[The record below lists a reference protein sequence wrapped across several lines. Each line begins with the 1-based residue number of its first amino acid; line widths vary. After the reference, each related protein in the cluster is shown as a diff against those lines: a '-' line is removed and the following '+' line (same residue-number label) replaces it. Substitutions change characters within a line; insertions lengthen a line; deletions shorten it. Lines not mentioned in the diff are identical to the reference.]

1 MNGGRS
7 RGRRRTPGGEMSES
21 DAYAAG
27 VRMLSRRELSVA
39 QVRDRLARR
48 GFEAPVAEA
57 AITRLREAGMLD
69 DLRVARAV
77 ARTRANVRRQGRT
90 RVIRELAVIGIPRE
104 TADRVIAEVFGYLDE
119 ESLLEQA
126 LERRLRGSV
135 SLADPAARRR
145 IVTALV
151 RQGFA
156 PDAIVRA
163 MRGRRGK

>member
-1 MNGGRS
+1 
-7 RGRRRTPGGEMSES
+7 MSES

-48 GFEAPVAEA
+48 GVEAPVAEA
-57 AITRLREAGMLD
+57 AIARLREAGILN

-77 ARTRANVRRQGRT
+77 ARTRANVRRQGRS

-104 TADRVIAEVFGYLDE
+104 TAERVIAEVFGDLDE
-119 ESLLEQA
+119 ESLLDEA
-126 LERRLRGSV
+126 LERRLRGPV
-135 SLADPAARRR
+135 SLADPAVRRR
-145 IVTALV
+145 VFAALV

-156 PDAIVRA
+156 PNAIMRA